1 MIRGRLIIFSI
12 LIGLLVSYILTG
24 YTVLLLILI
33 SAMIK
38 TVRSA
43 DRRLTGLIIFSLA
56 VVTIRMHA
64 ADDQFDPSDSIPE
77 DSYLVEVKQTSWTVD
92 GDRLRFQGLAMNEK
106 VSHEVMVVHRLSS
119 EQEKEERRA
128 LIPSHLLIEGELN
141 QPGQATNF
149 NQFDYRTY
157 LNRKNITYVLY
168 TNEIEDIDLA
178 PSFLERAYKTDSL
191 RQDLLNYCDRI
202 FQPTTGRYIKA
213 LIFADRRE
221 LGAEV
226 TETFKKL
233 GIIHLLSISGLHVS
247 LLIGMMDRI
256 MTGMTVTRESKRL
269 VFLFILPVFYIL
281 AGFGISIYR
290 AAMQAWIRY
299 LSDTLDWHLTSLDC
313 WGLTFCLAVFVRPV
327 IIFSVGFQL
336 SFLMSFILLFL
347 SDQAFF
353 RELSGI
359 KQIVLVNCAL
369 FAFSVPVLSFH
380 FYELSW
386 GVLFLNSLFVPY
398 VTYLLMPALLILFVT
413 SPLLALTQFGLI
425 LDELVRWVIVIMEK
439 ASLIIDQAMS
449 LMVVT
454 GRFSGTMIVLWI
466 VFCILGL
473 LQVEKSKKLISTI
486 PVAALLL
493 LLINVNTYSPIGQV
507 MMIDVGQGDAVL
519 IKEPFGRGSVL
530 IDTGGLQVW
539 NEKEEWQIRS
549 NDYTLG
555 EEVLIPVMK
564 SLGIRTLDQLVITH
578 PHWDHYGAM
587 SELIH
592 SFPVKTLVMNDF
604 TKNHSA
610 FRQSL
615 SQIKE
620 GALNVR
626 IIKPDEPVKL
636 TDQLHVIHD
645 NWTDQTNENNQSIV
659 LLGRYG
665 RLDWLFTGDIEE
677 VREKNIMKHFP
688 ELNADVLKVAH
699 HGSRTSTHEAFL
711 KQIDPDYALIS
722 VGENNRFGHPY
733 REKIDQ
739 LSGYP
744 VSLFRTD
751 ENGGIRYT
759 YSDLKYL
766 DNYLQKKGAFNVMTD
781 NDSKESN
788 DENSF

>member
-12 LIGLLVSYILTG
+12 LIGLLVSYNLTG

-33 SAMIK
+33 GALVK
-38 TVRSA
+38 TARSA
-43 DRRLTGLIIFSLA
+43 DRRLTGLIVLSLA
-56 VVTIRMHA
+56 AVTLRMLA
-64 ADDQFDPSDSIPE
+64 IDDQLNPPDTIPS

-92 GDRLRFQGLAMNEK
+92 GDRLRFQGMADNGK
-106 VSHEVMVVHRLSS
+106 VSHEVMVVHKISS
-119 EQEKEERRA
+119 EQEKEERSTI
-128 LIPSHLLIEGELN
+128 IPSHLLIEGELN
-141 QPGQATNF
+141 QPGRATNF

-168 TNEIEDIDLA
+168 TNEIEDVDLA
-178 PSFLERAYKTDSL
+178 QSFFERAYKTDPF
-191 RQDLLNYCDRI
+191 RQDLLDYCDRI

-226 TETFKKL
+226 TDTFKQL

-247 LLIGMMDRI
+247 LLIGMLDKI
-256 MTGMTVTRESKRL
+256 MTGLTVTRESKRL
-269 VFLFILPVFYIL
+269 VFLFILPVFYIF

-299 LSDTLDWHLTSLDC
+299 LSDTIDCHLTSLDC
-313 WGLTFCLAVFVRPV
+313 WGLTFCIAVIVRPM

-347 SDQAFF
+347 SDQVFF
-353 RELSGI
+353 RELSSL
-359 KQIVLVNCAL
+359 KQIVFVNFAL
-369 FAFSVPVLSFH
+369 FCFSVPILSFH

-398 VTYLLMPALLILFVT
+398 VTYLLMPVLLILFVT
-413 SPLLALTQFGLI
+413 SPLLALTQFGLF
-425 LDELVRWVIVIMEK
+425 LDELARWVIVIMEEG
-439 ASLIIDQAMS
+439 SLIIDQGMS
-449 LMVVT
+449 LMIIT
-454 GRFSGTMIVLWI
+454 GRLSGSLTVLW
-466 VFCILGL
+466 FALCILGL
-473 LQVEKSKKLISTI
+473 LQVEKRKKLVSTL
-486 PVAALLL
+486 PVAAVLVLLL
-493 LLINVNTYSPIGQV
+493 NMNTYSPIGQV
-507 MMIDVGQGDAVL
+507 IMIDVGQGDAVL
-519 IKEPFGRGSVL
+519 IKEPFGRGSIL

-539 NEKEEWQIRS
+539 NEKEEWQIRN

-555 EEVLIPVMK
+555 EDVLIPVMK

-587 SELIH
+587 SELID

-604 TKNHSA
+604 TKTHSV

-615 SQIKE
+615 SQIK
-620 GALNVR
+620 GSALNVR
-626 IIKPDEPVKL
+626 ILKPDEPVKL

-699 HGSRTSTHEAFL
+699 HGSGTSTHEAFL
-711 KQIDPDYALIS
+711 SKIDPDYALIS
-722 VGENNRFGHPY
+722 VGENNWFGHPY
-733 REKIDQ
+733 QETLDQ
-739 LSGYP
+739 LSRHGAA
-744 VSLFRTD
+744 LFRTD
-751 ENGGIRYT
+751 ENGSILYN
-759 YSDLKYL
+759 YSDIKYL
-766 DNYLQKKGAFNVMTD
+766 DYHLQKKGIFNVMTD
-781 NDSKESN
+781 NDIKESN

>member
-1 MIRGRLIIFSI
+1 MIRGRLIVFSI

-24 YTVLLLILI
+24 YTLLLLILV
-33 SAMIK
+33 SALIK
-38 TVRSA
+38 TARSV
-43 DRRLTGLIIFSLA
+43 DRRLTGLIVLSLA
-56 VVTIRMHA
+56 AVTLRMLA
-64 ADDQFDPSDSIPE
+64 IEDPFNPPDTIPSE
-77 DSYLVEVKQTSWTVD
+77 SYLVEVKQTSWTVD
-92 GDRLRFQGLAMNEK
+92 GDRLRFQGMADNGR
-106 VSHEVMVVHRLSS
+106 VSHEVMVVHKISS
-119 EQEKEERRA
+119 EQEKEERSTI
-128 LIPSHLLIEGELN
+128 IPTHLLIEGELT

-178 PSFLERAYKTDSL
+178 PSFFERAYKTDPL

-226 TETFKKL
+226 TETFKQL

-269 VFLFILPVFYIL
+269 VFLFILPVFYIF

-313 WGLTFCLAVFVRPV
+313 WGLTFCIAVIVRPM

-336 SFLMSFILLFL
+336 SFLMSFLLLFL
-347 SDQAFF
+347 SDQIFF
-353 RELSGI
+353 RELSSL
-359 KQIVLVNCAL
+359 KQVILVNFAL
-369 FAFSVPVLSFH
+369 FAFSVPILSFH

-413 SPLLALTQFGLI
+413 SPLLAFTQFGLV
-425 LDELVRWVIVIMEK
+425 LDELVRWVIVIMEEG
-439 ASLIIDQAMS
+439 SLIIDQTMP
-449 LMVVT
+449 LMIVT
-454 GRFSGTMIVLWI
+454 GRLSGSLTVLWFA
-466 VFCILGL
+466 FCILGL
-473 LQVEKSKKLISTI
+473 LQVEKRKKLVSTL
-486 PVAALLL
+486 PVAAVLVLLL
-493 LLINVNTYSPIGQV
+493 NLNTYSPIGQV

-519 IKEPFGRGSVL
+519 IKEPFGRGAVL

-539 NEKEEWQIRS
+539 SEKEEWQIRS

-555 EEVLIPVMK
+555 EDVLIPVMK

-626 IIKPDEPVKL
+626 ILKSDEPVKL
-636 TDQLHVIHD
+636 TDQLHIIHD

-665 RLDWLFTGDIEE
+665 RLNWLFTGDIEE

-699 HGSRTSTHEAFL
+699 HGSGTSTHEAFL
-711 KQIDPDYALIS
+711 SQIDPDYALIS
-722 VGENNRFGHPY
+722 VGENNWFGHPY

-739 LSGYP
+739 LSLHGTA
-744 VSLFRTD
+744 LFRTD
-751 ENGGIRYT
+751 ENGSIRYN
-759 YSDLKYL
+759 YSDIKYL
-766 DNYLQKKGAFNVMTD
+766 DDYLQKKGVFNVMTD
-781 NDSKESN
+781 NDIKESN
-788 DENSF
+788 DEDSF